1 MDVVALYPIT
11 SHENDQETLGE
22 RLFKSE
28 DLKLPV
34 NDIVKM
40 ANLLPNI
47 TSLRLMGRFSSKL
60 LGQQLVLDFLPLMHA
75 FSWMR

>member
-1 MDVVALYPIT
+1 MVAAYPST

-40 ANLLPNI
+40 AEFAFKYNI
-47 TSLRLMGRFSSKL
+47 FEFNGKF
-60 LGQQLVLDFLPLMHA
+60 
-75 FSWMR
+75 